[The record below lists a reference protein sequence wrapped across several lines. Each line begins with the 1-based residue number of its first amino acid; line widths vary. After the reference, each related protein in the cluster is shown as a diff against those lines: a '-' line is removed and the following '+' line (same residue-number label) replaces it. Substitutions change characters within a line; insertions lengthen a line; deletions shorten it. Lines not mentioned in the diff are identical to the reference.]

1 MAYKISD
8 TAIIIESGGES
19 ILVAESFQY
28 ENSITILDSDYT
40 LSPDYITDY
49 FTTPYVFQGS
59 TSGYNAGGGFPVAT
73 QGSIIDKYSFA
84 TDANATDVG
93 DLSLIKWVAAG
104 QSSNANGYA
113 SGGTANPGQGYG
125 PGANPATVGEIDK
138 YPFASDGNATDI
150 ADLYA
155 RINSAVG
162 QSSADNG
169 YVSGGTT
176 TNPAPGQV
184 STEPFTNNSNIIQ
197 KFPFA
202 SDTNGSNVGDLTEGR
217 KKPAGQSSSTHGYN
231 AGGLQPPLYLNTI
244 DKFTF
249 ASDAN
254 ATDVGDLTNGYFDA
268 MGQSSSSSGYS
279 SGGNTTPPFQLR
291 DTIEKFPFATDA
303 NASNVGSLTSAR
315 DEAGT
320 SSSTASGYT
329 AGGRNPGY
337 TNIIDKFPFASDGT
351 ASDVGDLTSN
361 RAQIAGAQV

>member
-1 MAYKISD
+1 MSYKISD
-8 TAIIIESGGES
+8 TAMIIESDGKA
-19 ILVAESFQY
+19 ILIAEEAQY
-28 ENSITILDSDYT
+28 KFLTVGSTVNDLDENYF
-40 LSPDYITDY
+40 TDY
-49 FTTPYVFQGS
+49 FAAPYVFQGS
-59 TSGYNAGGGFPVAT
+59 TSGYNAGGGFPIAT
-73 QGSIIDKYSFA
+73 QGNIIDKYSFA

-93 DLSLIKWVAAG
+93 DLSLFKNVAAG

-125 PGANPATVGEIDK
+125 PGSNPSTVGEIDK

-217 KKPAGQSSSTHGYN
+217 KKPAGQSSSTLGYN
-231 AGGLQPPLYLNTI
+231 AGGLQAPLYLNTI

-254 ATDVGDLTNGYFDA
+254 AIDVGDLTNGYFDA

-279 SGGNTTPPFQLR
+279 SGGNTSPPFQLR

-303 NASNVGSLTSAR
+303 NASSVGSLTSAR

-337 TNIIDKFPFASDGT
+337 TNIIDKFPFATDGNAT
-351 ASDVGDLTSN
+351 DVGDLTSS
-361 RAQIAGAQV
+361 RGQAAGAQV